1 MVRGGLFKKK
11 IEDIHLYRFSCI
23 LVDIFAYYGSFAPKR
38 HVDSF
43 CQEWHLCF
51 CGGEYQ
57 GAECAETQGADH
69 VTSEGRADSIRAE
82 VRLMSA
88 GANVLQK

>member
-1 MVRGGLFKKK
+1 MSGGGGVYGPGGGGGLFKKK

-43 CQEWHLCF
+43 YLGIKINLRESRC
-51 CGGEYQ
+51 
-57 GAECAETQGADH
+57 
-69 VTSEGRADSIRAE
+69 IPP
-82 VRLMSA
+82 
-88 GANVLQK
+88 